1 MLVIKLLR
9 LNESWKSTEVCSLPN
24 RKLLQVSGTLMMTEE
39 IKAVGAVLNWVT
51 KISAKIKIIAHSH
64 DKMTYKLSGQAT
76 FLRINTD
83 SVTAKPYL
91 QSFLLA

>member
-39 IKAVGAVLNWVT
+39 IKAVGAVLNWV
-51 KISAKIKIIAHSH
+51 AKIKIIAHSH
-64 DKMTYKLSGQAT
+64 DKMSYKLSGQAT